1 MGDRQRYSLCV
12 FKFDKLICEL
22 RILGWIFYPVCESFF
37 HGYQLTVI
45 FDGVESLTTMART
58 KLLLVLFIASAALLI
73 SGAIQNSVMA
83 NEFSQQKQG
92 YSNHDKMMKPGSYAL
107 GTIASLQN
115 DENGNPLWIVSGHY
129 KGSISMNNKTQDGNA
144 TDSLPNA
151 TLNAKFSMVM
161 TNGSAMHDHR
171 IYNFTLTGMSMP
183 NNSTTVFNG
192 TATITM
198 RQGPVPDVPL
208 SIKAMEDNVVSIWVD
223 PTKVQN
229 HFGNTPIFGTIE
241 KLIEVHK

>member
-1 MGDRQRYSLCV
+1 
-12 FKFDKLICEL
+12 
-22 RILGWIFYPVCESFF
+22 
-37 HGYQLTVI
+37 
-45 FDGVESLTTMART
+45 MART
-58 KLLLVLFIASAALLI
+58 KLLLGLFIASAALLI

-83 NEFSQQKQG
+83 NQYSQQEQG
-92 YSNHDKMMKPGSYAL
+92 YSHHDKMIKPASYAL

-115 DENGNPLWIVSGHY
+115 DENGNPIWIVSGHY
-129 KGSISMNNKTQDGNA
+129 KGSISMINKTQDGNA
-144 TDSLPNA
+144 TGSLPNA

-192 TATITM
+192 TATMTM

>member
-1 MGDRQRYSLCV
+1 MQ
-12 FKFDKLICEL
+12 
-22 RILGWIFYPVCESFF
+22 
-37 HGYQLTVI
+37 
-45 FDGVESLTTMART
+45 T
-58 KLLLVLFIASAALLI
+58 KLLSVLFIASAALLV

-83 NEFSQQKQG
+83 YQYSQQKQG
-92 YSNHDKMMKPGSYAL
+92 YSNHDKMMMKPGSYAF

-115 DENGNPLWIVSGHY
+115 DENGNPLWIVSGLY
-129 KGSISMNNKTQDGNA
+129 KASLSMNNKTQDGAA
-144 TDSLPNA
+144 TGSLPNA
-151 TLNAKFSMVM
+151 TLNSKFNMVM

-171 IYNFTLTGMSMP
+171 IYDFTLTDMSMP

-208 SIKAMEDNVVSIWVD
+208 SIKAMDNNAVSIWVD
-223 PTKVQN
+223 PTKIQN

-241 KLIEVHK
+241 KLLEVVK